1 MLIKGMPGCSC
12 ATDYLL
18 CNQRFENGNAK
29 PGTIAEMMGFL
40 AVIFYMVLIRK
51 PTLTEY
57 WSTRKSQTTPWFKTM
72 FPRNRFQLILK
83 FFHTVDNKKV
93 PKRNFIAG
101 G

>member
-1 MLIKGMPGCSC
+1 MRNRLPTLQSTIRKW
-12 ATDYLL
+12 
-18 CNQRFENGNAK
+18 K
-29 PGTIAEMMGFL
+29 PVTIAEMMGFL

-57 WSTRKSQTTPWFKTM
+57 WSTRKSQTTAWFKTM

-93 PKRNFIAG
+93 PKRKSPHYRYKKLPLFGYNL
-101 G
+101 